1 MSTCS
6 HIVLMASYNQWMNN
20 KLYEAA
26 EKLSPQ
32 ELAADRKAFFGSL
45 IGTLNHVVVADT
57 LWLKRFTAHPAG
69 FPALDPI
76 RHLPAPSSLDEPLF
90 TDIGAL
96 FNRRKMLDQTI
107 KLWAATLTEKDLP
120 HILHYTNMKGV
131 TAHKQFSKLILHFFN
146 HQTHHRGQAT
156 TLLSQAGI
164 DVGVTDLIALI
175 EDEID
180 A

>member
-1 MSTCS
+1 M
-6 HIVLMASYNQWMNN
+6 
-20 KLYEAA
+20 
-26 EKLSPQ
+26 
-32 ELAADRKAFFGSL
+32 
-45 IGTLNHVVVADT
+45 
-57 LWLKRFTAHPAG
+57 
-69 FPALDPI
+69 
-76 RHLPAPSSLDEPLF
+76 
-90 TDIGAL
+90 
-96 FNRRKMLDQTI
+96 
-107 KLWAATLTEKDLP
+107 LWAATLTDKDLQ

-146 HQTHHRGQAT
+146 HQIHHRGQAT

>member
-1 MSTCS
+1 MLNCD
-6 HIVLMASYNQWMNN
+6 HIVLMAAYNQWMNN
-20 KLYEAA
+20 KLYETA

-32 ELAADRKAFFGSL
+32 ELAMDRKAFFGSL
-45 IGTLNHVVVADT
+45 IGTLNHVVVGDT
-57 LWLKRFTAHPAG
+57 LWLKRFAAHPAC
-69 FPALDPI
+69 FPTLDPI
-76 RHLPAPSSLDEPLF
+76 RHLPAPVSLDEPLF

-96 FNRRKMLDQTI
+96 FNRRKLLDQTI
-107 KLWAATLTEKDLP
+107 MLWAATLTEQDLS
-120 HILHYTNMKGV
+120 HVLHYTNMKGV
-131 TAHKQFSKLILHFFN
+131 TAHKPFSKLILHFFN

-180 A
+180 V